1 MWFPLIV
8 CFLAS
13 VCVGYRSASLEETSC
28 PPQMCEDRND
38 FVQSRAYAKRHV
50 LFPRVG
56 RQSRQSIHWP
66 RPDTAYSEYGL

>member
-1 MWFPLIV
+1 MWLPWIV

-28 PPQMCEDRND
+28 PPHICEDRKD
-38 FVQSRAYAKRHV
+38 LVQSRAYPKRHV

-56 RQSRQSIHWP
+56 RQSIHWP
-66 RPDTAYSEYGL
+66 RPETTYSEYGL